1 MALTEWLWTM
11 RGRSEMPTP
20 FPPQAPVVLD
30 AGDLLGLVAHRF
42 PFLLVDRV
50 EIAAPGRRVVGTKQV
65 TGNEW
70 SSVFSGDGRPFPMP
84 GLLVVEALAQTSAA
98 LLVGLA
104 NADEDLIG
112 YFAALSRV
120 RLREPARPGDTL
132 RLTVELRSFR
142 RGIARMRGVADV
154 GGRTVTTAEFVTV
167 VRPRPRG

>member
-1 MALTEWLWTM
+1 MTM
-11 RGRSEMPTP
+11 P
-20 FPPQAPVVLD
+20 FPAPPPTVLD
-30 AGDLLGLVAHRF
+30 AADLLGLVAHRF

-50 EIAAPGRRVVGTKQV
+50 EITEPGRRVVGTKRV

-104 NADEDLIG
+104 KADEDLIG
-112 YFAALSRV
+112 YFAALTRV

-132 RLTVELRSFR
+132 RLTVELRAFR
-142 RGIARMRGVADV
+142 RGIARLRGVADTD
-154 GGRTVTTAEFVTV
+154 GRMVATAEFVTV
-167 VRPRPRG
+167 VRPRPRD

>member
-1 MALTEWLWTM
+1 M
-11 RGRSEMPTP
+11 P
-20 FPPQAPVVLD
+20 FPSPPPAPTVLD
-30 AGDLLGLVAHRF
+30 AADLLALVAHRF

-50 EIAAPGRRVVGTKQV
+50 VIVEPGRRVVGTKRV

-104 NADEDLIG
+104 GDDEDLIG
-112 YFAALSRV
+112 YFAALTRV

-132 RLTVELRSFR
+132 SLTVELRSFR
-142 RGIARMRGVADV
+142 RGIARLRGVATAD
-154 GGRTVTTAEFVTV
+154 GRTVATADFVTI
-167 VRPRPRG
+167 VRPRLRG

>member
-1 MALTEWLWTM
+1 
-11 RGRSEMPTP
+11 MPTP
-20 FPPQAPVVLD
+20 FPTPPPVVLD
-30 AGDLLGLVAHRF
+30 SADLLALVAHRS

-50 EIAAPGRRVVGTKQV
+50 EISQPGRLVVGTKQV

-104 NADEDLIG
+104 SADEDLIG
-112 YFAALSRV
+112 YFAALTRV

-132 RLTVELRSFR
+132 LLTVELRSFR
-142 RGIARMRGVADV
+142 RGIARLRGVAEAD
-154 GGRTVTTAEFVTV
+154 GRTVATAEFVTV